1 MGLATVYSKVEVLEN
16 LLTADA
22 DRQIFNLQQPHH
34 LQLTGQS
41 VQEI

>member
-16 LLTADA
+16 LFTADA

-34 LQLTGQS
+34 LQLPYQS